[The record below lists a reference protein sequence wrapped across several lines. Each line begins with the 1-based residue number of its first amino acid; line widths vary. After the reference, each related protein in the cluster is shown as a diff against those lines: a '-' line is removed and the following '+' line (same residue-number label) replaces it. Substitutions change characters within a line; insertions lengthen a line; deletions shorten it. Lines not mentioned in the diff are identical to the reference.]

1 MFEQTE
7 SDDPAR
13 RRGERGAA
21 GAAAAL
27 AEVPDS
33 LLAATQAD
41 TPEQARAR
49 QLLKGLGFCGHYLH
63 FKGGG
68 RSGKAPIICLIAKH
82 GGKMAQQE
90 LGASFDLKPGSLS
103 EILAKMETSGLIER
117 TRNPDDRRQLTIH
130 LTASGQEAATRE
142 QRRRT
147 RFRNQAFTCLTDAEQ
162 EQLVGMLDKIRAHWE
177 ELDD

>member
-1 MFEQTE
+1 MFDGTE
-7 SDDPAR
+7 SDDPSR
-13 RRGERGAA
+13 RRGEAACADDGAA
-21 GAAAAL
+21 PAP
-27 AEVPDS
+27 VV
-33 LLAATQAD
+33 QAD

-49 QLLKGLGFCGHYLH
+49 HLIKGLGFCGHYMH

-90 LGASFDLKPGSLS
+90 LGANFDLKPGSLS

-130 LTASGQEAATRE
+130 LTASGQEVAARE
-142 QRRRT
+142 QRQRT
-147 RFRNQAFTCLTDAEQ
+147 RFRDQAFTCLTDAEQ
-162 EQLVGMLDKIRAHWE
+162 EQLAVMLDKIRAHWE